1 MLAIDELIQL
11 CETECFDDWLA
22 SLKTLTLKLGYSNF
36 LVGLKP
42 GSAAPAQDVMIHSDY
57 PVAWRTHYD
66 AQAYMAV
73 DPIVHHC
80 LSSNRPLIW
89 SRENYRQ
96 PAEAAFF
103 EEATM
108 YGLEQGLA
116 LPLHGPRGEAGM
128 LCLKPDESGA
138 QATSTIVQSLPMA
151 TMLRDY
157 AIDWVLRAQAERS
170 APVHLTAR
178 EKEVLQ
184 WSAAGKTTW
193 EIAMILSCTTSAID
207 FHFKNIRRKFQVSSR
222 QMAVLRA
229 IQQKLITP

>member
-1 MLAIDELIQL
+1 MLAIDELIQI
-11 CETECFDDWLA
+11 CETERYENWLA

-42 GSAAPAQDVMIHSDY
+42 GVAAAGQQVLIHTDY
-57 PVAWRTHYD
+57 PVAWRTQYD
-66 AQAYMAV
+66 AQSYMAV

-80 LSSNRPLIW
+80 LGSNRPLIW
-89 SRENYRQ
+89 KRENYRL
-96 PAEAAFF
+96 PSESAFF

-128 LCLKPDESGA
+128 LCLKPDEKGA
-138 QATSTIVQSLPMA
+138 QAGVTMLQSLPMA

-157 AIDWVLRAQAERS
+157 AIEWVLRAQAEHN

-193 EIAMILSCTTSAID
+193 EISMILSCTTSAID